1 MNTVDCKGSSLLI
14 HNSGPR
20 CPLCNSSGKFS
31 FSGRDLLYNKS
42 ETYRYMQCDCCDAVY
57 QDPMPTPA
65 EIAGFYP
72 DNYSLYE
79 QLGKP
84 KQLGR
89 LKGSIFRYK
98 YGYTHL
104 DAPLIFRLIA
114 PIISVFKYRDAIRF
128 VPDGKAIDIG
138 CGNGKFMCT
147 MNLLGWKFE
156 GVEFNPVAVK
166 ACRSVGLKVFH
177 GDLHAAAFE
186 SNSLDLIT
194 ARQVIEH
201 IPDPDSFMREI
212 DRILKKGGR
221 LVIETPNSKALGRQ
235 WIGTYWFANEV
246 PRHLVLYCS
255 TNLHMLARRHG
266 LRLVDAKMFT
276 SPKIILNS
284 WDYLTGN
291 RDKPSR
297 KRKIRRLLARLYV
310 VLATLFRRGDI
321 LFSLYEK
328 NEK

>member
-1 MNTVDCKGSSLLI
+1 
-14 HNSGPR
+14 
-20 CPLCNSSGKFS
+20 
-31 FSGRDLLYNKS
+31 
-42 ETYRYMQCDCCDAVY
+42 MQCDCCEAVY
-57 QDPMPTPA
+57 QDPMPTT
-65 EIAGFYP
+65 EQISSFYP
-72 DNYSLYE
+72 EDYKPHE
-79 QLGKP
+79 QLDAP
-84 KQLGR
+84 KQPSQ
-89 LKGSIFRYK
+89 LKLAVLHHK

-104 DAPLIFRLIA
+104 KVPRIFRLIA
-114 PIISVFKYRDAIRF
+114 PIISVFKYRDAISF
-128 VPDGKAIDIG
+128 VPNGKAIDIG
-138 CGNGKFMCT
+138 CGNGKFMRT
-147 MNLLGWKFE
+147 MNFFGWKFE

-186 SNSLDLIT
+186 DNSLDLIT

-201 IPDPDSFMREI
+201 IPDPDNFMREI

-221 LVIETPNSKALGRQ
+221 LVIETPNSKALGKR
-235 WIGTYWFANEV
+235 WFVTYWFANDV
-246 PRHLVLYCS
+246 PRHLVLYCF
-255 TNLHMLARRHG
+255 TNLRMLAKRHG

-291 RDKPSR
+291 RDKPSK